1 MITINEKF
9 LNNLPSDKANTTFR
23 LVNAEFLRI
32 FLKLDC
38 ETNDYKTIFKHLLD
52 LINFSKYGE
61 INAEINPFAL
71 QVENVRDLKKYG
83 SYVKNA
89 IFATKKALF
98 LQYNPQFF
106 IRFDL
111 IYKDMSDEQFNA

>member
-1 MITINEKF
+1 MITINEHF
-9 LNNLPSDKANTTFR
+9 LNNLPSDKASETFR
-23 LVNAEFLRI
+23 LVNAEFLRV

-52 LINFSKYGE
+52 LINFSKYGG

-89 IFATKKALF
+89 IFATKKAIF

-111 IYKDMSDEQFNA
+111 IYKYMNDDKFNA

>member
-1 MITINEKF
+1 MITINEQF
-9 LNNLPSDKANTTFR
+9 LNNLPSDKASTTLR
-23 LVNAEFLRI
+23 LMHSEFLRI

-98 LQYNPQFF
+98 LQYNTQFF

-111 IYKDMSDEQFNA
+111 IYNNKNDEQFNA

>member
-1 MITINEKF
+1 MITINEQF

-98 LQYNPQFF
+98 LQYNTQFF
-106 IRFDL
+106 IKFDL
-111 IYKDMSDEQFNA
+111 IYKEMNDEQFNA

>member
-1 MITINEKF
+1 MITINEHF
-9 LNNLPSDKANTTFR
+9 LNNLPSDKASQTLR
-23 LVNAEFLRI
+23 LMHAEFLRI

-38 ETNDYKTIFKHLLD
+38 ETNDYKNIFKHLLD

-61 INAEINPFAL
+61 ITAEINPFAL

-111 IYKDMSDEQFNA
+111 IYKDTNDEQFNA